1 MGFKSLL
8 FWFTLKFSIILHLN
22 QKICFKMAVTRLKRK
37 DKRNK
42 SIATN
47 KIEAIKYLRQR
58 PEIKLIDIDA
68 IKAEFAQKAAK

>member
-1 MGFKSLL
+1 
-8 FWFTLKFSIILHLN
+8 
-22 QKICFKMAVTRLKRK
+22 MAVTRLKRK

-68 IKAEFAQKAAK
+68 IKAEFAKKAAK